1 MVLVDFM
8 GIYHLLLR
16 LKMASS
22 NPYDRDLERRRQ
34 RQAEMTAKAREGN
47 ERLRES
53 LRTLQETEAMA
64 QSTSEEL
71 ANQRDTLHRIKGNV
85 EDMDY
90 QQDRA
95 HYHLKRMN
103 GVWSR
108 IGSWFKGGP
117 KKPESSQQTTHEGVQ
132 PSRLRSTDSR
142 RTRSTESRE
151 RRSND
156 DYEHS
161 NTEVGQMLSSQDRY
175 LEEIEGSV
183 DNLAQ
188 RGKGI
193 RDEIEYQNQVVD
205 DVGCKIDNVERR
217 MEKNTKEARR
227 LMR

>member
-1 MVLVDFM
+1 MSV
-8 GIYHLLLR
+8 
-16 LKMASS
+16 
-22 NPYDRDLERRRQ
+22 LERVYALYRRPKPWH
-34 RQAEMTAKAREGN
+34 RVPPKSWRTRGIHCTELKAMWKIWTTNRYVNECFVCLGTLMTTWTHFPGC
-47 ERLRES
+47 S
-53 LRTLQETEAMA
+53 
-64 QSTSEEL
+64 
-71 ANQRDTLHRIKGNV
+71 
-85 EDMDY
+85 
-90 QQDRA
+90 QDRA